1 MWRNRYKFQY
11 LVIISLLSLVL
22 TLGCSSRSTPSVTS
36 GVNQE
41 INISLPGN
49 ISGTILVTDQGKLL
63 KKAQIT
69 SSDGNISLSID
80 AGTTLL
86 DNNNK
91 PLQSIKVAIDSSIP
105 IPPQNVVMIGN
116 MIEIQPLGANIN
128 PSLRLALK
136 YDPSLLPQE
145 VNENELWISNY
156 TGNSWEMVR
165 YKNIDTG
172 ANQVTTKIS
181 RFGRYSIL
189 SPTTPR
195 VNQPGPTSG
204 NFLEALHNGK
214 PTLAEFG
221 SSTCIPCKQMRPILE
236 QLSADYEDKLNVT
249 IVEIYEEREVTRLF
263 QILTIPTQIIF
274 DINGNEVT
282 RHIGVWE
289 REQIEAELAQV
300 GVQ

>member
-11 LVIISLLSLVL
+11 LGIISLLSLVL
-22 TLGCSSRSTPSVTS
+22 IGCSSRSAPSVAS

-91 PLQSIKVAIDSSIP
+91 PLQSIKVAIDSIIP
-105 IPPQNVVMIGN
+105 IPPENAEMIGN
-116 MIEIQPLGANIN
+116 MIEIQPSGANIN
-128 PSLRLALK
+128 PSLRLTLK
-136 YDPSLLPQE
+136 YDPSVLPQE
-145 VNENELWISNY
+145 VNENDLWISNY

-165 YKNIDTG
+165 YKNIDAG
-172 ANQVTTKIS
+172 ANQVTTTIS
-181 RFGRYSIL
+181 RFGKYSIL
-189 SPTTPR
+189 SPTKPR

-204 NFLEALHNGK
+204 NLIEALHNGK

-221 SSTCIPCKQMRPILE
+221 SEYLHPL
-236 QLSADYEDKLNVT
+236 
-249 IVEIYEEREVTRLF
+249 
-263 QILTIPTQIIF
+263 
-274 DINGNEVT
+274 
-282 RHIGVWE
+282 
-289 REQIEAELAQV
+289 
-300 GVQ
+300 